1 MLCCCYANT
10 NRGEL
15 LSNLSFFFFFFLFCF
30 ITLKKYSQSGH
41 MHFKMC
47 IKVMIP
53 LRTSFKREHFIFYK
67 LSDFLCFGSFFFFFS
82 LPSCWLYN
90 LHSGLVFGRRG
101 RKRGE
106 GAGSKTTEVKKL
118 GFKQMELNPKVNT
131 WRGKV
136 LRPVPRC
143 LSGAWS
149 SCLSFWRP
157 CKQVRAATHHR
168 EVQSLGYFFPRHLC
182 GSLPETDLRTISTK
196 SS

>member
-1 MLCCCYANT
+1 
-10 NRGEL
+10 
-15 LSNLSFFFFFFLFCF
+15 
-30 ITLKKYSQSGH
+30 

-67 LSDFLCFGSFFFFFS
+67 LSDFLCFGSFFFFFFS

-149 SCLSFWRP
+149 SCLSFRRP

-182 GSLPETDLRTISTK
+182 GSLPKTDLRTISTK
-196 SS
+196 SSYQRSSETKKETTFTWESKWIAKGIKKK